1 MWLLVVN
8 VFFGVLRTTR
18 SLSVV
23 RSFIYFLFIYLLMIL
38 LSIVRIL
45 YSLMLIILLSFIV
58 GIVVNV
64 KLVRFSYIFI
74 MYCKYNLHSNNFFV
88 YLFSLIKI
96 LQSMLEVVIK
106 MWTKIE
112 KITLRRKTLKR
123 RTMTHTIIS
132 LPYLCFQVW
141 WKIL

>member
-1 MWLLVVN
+1 
-8 VFFGVLRTTR
+8 
-18 SLSVV
+18 
-23 RSFIYFLFIYLLMIL
+23 MIL
-38 LSIVRIL
+38 LSIVRIM

-74 MYCKYNLHSNNFFV
+74 MYSKYNLHSNNFFV

-123 RTMTHTIIS
+123 RTMTHMMIS

-141 WKIL
+141 